1 MVKKATKILKNNQ
14 VVYKVET
21 EDLAKEKLW
30 KIRNSSAILY
40 SHSDGGAKPLP
51 IIEDGIVPVE
61 KFSEF
66 LAGIYLLFEKYK
78 LVPSVWGHA
87 GDANLHVQPILDLA
101 LVGDR
106 QKIFKL
112 MEEYSELVIGLGGST
127 SGEHGDGRLRAPY
140 LKKLYGDEI
149 YAIFQKIKLIFDPYN
164 TMNPG
169 VKVNVSIDEIKP
181 LLRQEFTINH
191 AQHLPHN

>member
-1 MVKKATKILKNNQ
+1 M
-14 VVYKVET
+14 
-21 EDLAKEKLW
+21 
-30 KIRNSSAILY
+30 
-40 SHSDGGAKPLP
+40 
-51 IIEDGIVPVE
+51 
-61 KFSEF
+61 
-66 LAGIYLLFEKYK
+66 LFEKYK

-87 GDANLHVQPILDLA
+87 GDANLHVQPILDLS